1 MKSTYLIFID
11 PLNAYNH
18 IKITCEPEK
27 FIDELL
33 YNELLTTKD
42 EFELVNWVIYK
53 DGDLI
58 K

>member
-18 IKITCEPEK
+18 IKITCKPEK

-33 YNELLTTKD
+33 YNELLTTAS
-42 EFELVNWVIYK
+42 EFDSVNWVIYK
-53 DGDLI
+53 DGDLM
-58 K
+58 

>member
-11 PLNAYNH
+11 PKNTHNH

-33 YNELLTTKD
+33 YNELLTTAD

-53 DGDLI
+53 DGNLM
-58 K
+58 